1 MAVALSLSQDWL
13 ASLERP
19 TLIQEAEDKAMADMT
34 EIFSVSPEA
43 ELGDISNSVTWREDT
58 K

>member
-1 MAVALSLSQDWL
+1 MLSSAELIWL